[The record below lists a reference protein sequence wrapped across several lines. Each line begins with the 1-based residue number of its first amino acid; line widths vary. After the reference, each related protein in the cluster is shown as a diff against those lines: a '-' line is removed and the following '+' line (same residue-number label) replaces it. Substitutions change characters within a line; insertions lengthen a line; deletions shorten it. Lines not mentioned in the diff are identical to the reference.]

1 MNTKKYD
8 ESWCLLQGKI
18 KLHIMATI
26 TTQNLNMITPNNNT
40 VATINFCLSV
50 CINVVYLDNNN

>member
-1 MNTKKYD
+1 MMNHGVFCK
-8 ESWCLLQGKI
+8 G
-18 KLHIMATI
+18 KLHIMANI

-40 VATINFCLSV
+40 V